1 MTHWII
7 NLGKE
12 PCNPLNYITMGGRV
26 KELER
31 MGFKQVYVPKGSF
44 LNEHN
49 FRKIQ
54 IVELKTLSEVIN
66 HIYN

>member
-1 MTHWII
+1 
-7 NLGKE
+7 
-12 PCNPLNYITMGGRV
+12 
-26 KELER
+26 

-49 FRKIQ
+49 LKKIQ